1 MTTTSVTDPLVERYV
16 AAVAARLPGDQR
28 TDVADELR
36 ASILDSVEDRLDRDP
51 EAGRDAVVRD
61 VLLGLGDPVVLAR
74 GYTARPRQ
82 LVSPENYDTWWS
94 LVVVIAA
101 VAAPVTAMATLVA
114 RIWAEDPY
122 PEAVLGSLW
131 TGFTVVIHVAFW
143 VTLVFWVLERSG
155 TDSPAAGEAEEWTPD
170 RLPEL
175 PRGRVLGLKELVGG
189 LGFVALVLAWLPW
202 QHFRSPVDDAA
213 GDRVPLLDPEL
224 WSSGWLWGF
233 VALLVLTAVVEV
245 VKYRAGDW
253 TTGVTVTVV
262 ALDVLTAAYLV
273 LLLTTQTVVNPALDT
288 GGDAPAAADRIVLV
302 VALVVAALGSAEAV
316 RGHLR
321 HRALVS

>member
-51 EAGRDAVVRD
+51 EAGREAVVRD
-61 VLLGLGDPVVLAR
+61 VLLGLGDPAVLAR

-155 TDSPAAGEAEEWTPD
+155 TPAAGQEEEWTPD

-175 PRGRVLGLKELVGG
+175 PRRRVLGLKELVGG

-213 GDRVPLLDPEL
+213 GDRVPLLDPDL

>member
-1 MTTTSVTDPLVERYV
+1 MTTATTDPLVERYV

-36 ASILDSVEDRLDRDP
+36 ASILDSVEDRLDHDP
-51 EAGRDAVVRD
+51 GADPGDVVRE
-61 VLLGLGDPVVLAR
+61 VLLELGDPAVLAR
-74 GYTARPRQ
+74 GYAARPRQ
-82 LVSPENYDTWWS
+82 LVSAENYDTWWW
-94 LVVVIAA
+94 LVVAIAG

-131 TGFTVVIHVAFW
+131 TGFTVVVHVAFW
-143 VTLVFWVLERSG
+143 VTLVFWVLERTG
-155 TDSPAAGEAEEWTPD
+155 TAAPAEAEEWTPE

-175 PRGRVLGLKELVGG
+175 PRERVLGLKELVGG

-202 QHFRSPVDDAA
+202 QHFRSPVDDAD

-233 VALLVLTAVVEV
+233 VVALVLTAVVEV

-253 TTGVTVTVV
+253 TAGVTVLVV

-273 LLLTTQTVVNPALDT
+273 LLLTTQTVVNPALDL
-288 GGDAPAAADRIVLV
+288 GGEAPATADRIVLV
-302 VALVVAALGSAEAV
+302 VAVVVAALGSAEAV

-321 HRALVS
+321 HRARLS